1 MRSVRIEGSAP
12 RLIVFHGTGGDEHNL
27 IGLARTIAPARAIV
41 SYRGIVEENG
51 MLRWFPRRGPNVFV
65 ESEVRE
71 HIDRIMAGLR
81 AEFSDD
87 DLASSVFLG
96 YSNGANAIASMLQR
110 GLPIRRAALL
120 HPMLVLSDECV
131 LDGVDVFVSAGEHD
145 VMIPPVESDRLVG
158 FFERAGASV
167 SYHRFAGGHAISRAE
182 VDALAAWFTG
192 RSDPR

>member
-12 RLIVFHGTGGDEHNL
+12 RLIVFHGTGGDEHDL

-120 HPMLVLSDECV
+120 HPMLVLSDERV
-131 LDGVDVFVSAGEHD
+131 LDGVDLFVSFGERD
-145 VMIPPVESDRLVG
+145 VMVPPDESEKLIG
-158 FFERAGASV
+158 FFEQAGAKV
-167 SYHRFAGGHAISRAE
+167 SHARLPYGHSISHAE
-182 VDALAAWFTG
+182 VEAITTWFTD